1 MKCPRCQQE
10 IHSSA
15 KFCPERGPTTAE
27 TPRLIRSS
35 TTDVQPVLTAVEGSE
50 ETRSETSR
58 P

>member
-15 KFCPERGPTTAE
+15 KFYPERGPTTAE
-27 TPRLIRSS
+27 TPHAIRGS
-35 TTDVQPVLTAVEGSE
+35 TTDVQPMLTAVEGSE
-50 ETRSETSR
+50 ETHSEMSR